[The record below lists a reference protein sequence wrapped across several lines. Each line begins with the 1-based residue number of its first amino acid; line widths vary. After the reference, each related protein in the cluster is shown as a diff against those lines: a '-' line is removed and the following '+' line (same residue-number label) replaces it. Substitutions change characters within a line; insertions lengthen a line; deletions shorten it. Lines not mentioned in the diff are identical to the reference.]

1 MAYSKKKKEEEA
13 QKHFPPKCHYN
24 PKHRG
29 GIQAS
34 NSSTHHRQIHQSA
47 FSPSKTIHTSLSLSH
62 FFDSCYSL
70 ILVTGDFF
78 VKQND

>member
-1 MAYSKKKKEEEA
+1 MAYIKKKKKEEA

-47 FSPSKTIHTSLSLSH
+47 FSPSKTIHTSLSLI
-62 FFDSCYSL
+62 FL
-70 ILVTGDFF
+70 TVVTAASSSQETFL
-78 VKQND
+78 